1 MTRLFPGDCGAE
13 NVRMRARALFWC
25 MCVAVVSVLASRIA
39 HAHPGVSAVAIVKVE
54 RTGEVSVIVR
64 HDALAFAL
72 NDLPQTIADEP
83 MYALLDGDPAYQ
95 DETFADAKER
105 FDSQF
110 EMWADAHRLDVEM
123 RAFPTGTD
131 LRTWRSQNPHRRLPV
146 KLEFE
151 MRTKIA
157 PDAKELSITFP
168 LMLGNVIL
176 TLDVPGREPIAVP
189 ILGGGL
195 SPPLEI
201 AMPAEL
207 AGQTTGAT
215 PAPSVE
221 AAVTPKPI
229 RANMLSLAWRYV
241 VSGFEH
247 IIPSGPDHA
256 LFVLGL
262 FLLTPKLKS
271 VLWQITA
278 FTVAHTVTLTLT
290 TLHIVGLPSGLVEV
304 TIAASVA
311 FIGVENLLTTKVH
324 PWRPAVAF
332 LFGLV
337 HGMGVAGAFSEVG
350 FPEGQLIPSL
360 AAFTVGVEAGHLAML
375 AAAFLLLGWTRE
387 KPWYR
392 YRVAIPL
399 SVGITL
405 VACVWIVQRLS

>member
-13 NVRMRARALFWC
+13 TVRLRSRALVWC
-25 MCVAVVSVLASRIA
+25 VCFAVVSVLASRVA

-54 RTGEVSVIVR
+54 RTGDVSVIVR

-83 MYALLDGDPAYQ
+83 MYALLDGDPTYQ

-105 FDSQF
+105 FGSQF
-110 EMWADAHRLDVEM
+110 EMWADAHRLKVEM
-123 RAFPTGTD
+123 RAFPTGAD

-146 KLEFE
+146 KLECE
-151 MRTKIA
+151 MRTTIDPTA
-157 PDAKELSITFP
+157 RELSVTFP

-201 AMPAEL
+201 AMPAEE
-207 AGQTTGAT
+207 
-215 PAPSVE
+215 PAPVPSS
-221 AAVTPKPI
+221 ASTPSAREPVPAQPI

-332 LFGLV
+332 VFGLV

-375 AAAFLLLGWTRE
+375 TAAFLLLGWTRE

-392 YRVAIPL
+392 NRVAIPL

-405 VACVWIVQRLS
+405 VACVWIVQRLG